1 MLTNVTVCDMLS
13 DWKVDFARKGGDKLS
28 EVKFDPERLKA
39 AMKAMRP
46 PMGDTKLA
54 EVAGISRQMVFYLKK
69 GKRNSVSAEIL
80 GKIAQALKINVTDL
94 MSGQDESE
102 KLPEPVRQL
111 AQIASNLSEVRREE
125 LLRIAA
131 ALEKLER
138 EQADHPLPAAS
149 MGASLKI
156 IEELRRNG
164 ADLDALDSLE
174 ALLRGTPP
182 GEATEEDDELDQ
194 NE

>member
-13 DWKVDFARKGGDKLS
+13 DWKVDFAKKGGEKLS

-80 GKIAQALKINVTDL
+80 GKIAQALKINVADL

-102 KLPEPVRQL
+102 KLPDRFRQL
-111 AQIASNLSEVRREE
+111 AQVASNLSEVRQEE
-125 LLRIAA
+125 LLRIAGV
-131 ALEKLER
+131 LVDIER
-138 EQADHPLPAAS
+138 EQASTLAERQSRKDDAQAMLRLIETTLGVPASKA
-149 MGASLKI
+149 
-156 IEELRRNG
+156 IERAMYTSGLFG
-164 ADLDALDSLE
+164 GDTSDDGDDS
-174 ALLRGTPP
+174 
-182 GEATEEDDELDQ
+182 
-194 NE
+194 